1 MHFNRSLLPYIIMS
15 IVVAG
20 CHSSRKTVVDTH
32 ESEVEWVETQVER
45 KTKSGPE
52 IVKEARKWLGTKY
65 QYGGESS
72 KGVDC
77 SGLVM
82 RVYKDVTGIKLPRD
96 SRSQQAFCISL
107 KRKDLAVGDLV
118 FFASKRGGSRVGH
131 VGIYIGDDKF
141 IHASTSRGVII
152 SSLNE
157 AYFVNHYHS
166 SGRVPGMSVEKSNTK
181 EAKKTLTKKERKAA
195 KEVKLNDLINNTS
208 PIQFVDTTHSTTP
221 IAPEP
226 EHECRD
232 TIENIV
238 RNAFFR

>member
-15 IVVAG
+15 IAVAG
-20 CHSSRKTVVDTH
+20 CHSSRKTVVNTQ
-32 ESEVEWVETQVER
+32 EPEVESVETQVEQ

-65 QYGGESS
+65 KYGGESS

-82 RVYKDVTGIKLPRD
+82 RVYKDATGIKLPRD
-96 SRSQQAFCISL
+96 SRSQQAFCVTL
-107 KRKDLAVGDLV
+107 KRKELAVGDLV

-152 SSLNE
+152 SSLKE
-157 AYFVNHYHS
+157 DYYVNHYHS
-166 SGRVPGMSVEKSNTK
+166 SGRVPGMSVEKNNTK
-181 EAKKTLTKKERKAA
+181 VAKKTLTKKERKAA
-195 KEVKLNDLINNTS
+195 KEVKLNDLLNSNV
-208 PIQFVDTTHSTTP
+208 PIQFVDTTHCANP
-221 IAPEP
+221 NVPES
-226 EHECRD
+226 ESESRD
-232 TIENIV
+232 TIENVV
-238 RNAFFR
+238 RNAFIR

>member
-1 MHFNRSLLPYIIMS
+1 MHLNRSLLPYIIMS
-15 IVVAG
+15 IAVAG

-32 ESEVEWVETQVER
+32 KPEVEQVETRVEE

-65 QYGGESS
+65 RYGGESS

-82 RVYKDVTGIKLPRD
+82 RVYKDATGIKLPRD
-96 SRSQQAFCISL
+96 SRSQQAFCVAI
-107 KRKDLAVGDLV
+107 KRKELAVGDLV

-152 SSLNE
+152 SSLKE
-157 AYFVNHYHS
+157 DYYVNHYHS
-166 SGRVPGMSVEKSNTK
+166 SGRVPGMSVEKTTK
-181 EAKKTLTKKERKAA
+181 EPQKTLTKKERKEA
-195 KEVKLNDLINNTS
+195 KEVKLNDLINSNVAT
-208 PIQFVDTTHSTTP
+208 QFVDTTHCANP
-221 IAPEP
+221 NVPES
-226 EHECRD
+226 ESECRD
-232 TIENIV
+232 TIENVV
-238 RNAFFR
+238 RNAFIR